1 MKLAARISL
10 IKPSP
15 TLTIQAKA
23 NALKAA
29 GRDIIGFGAGEP
41 DFDGRR
47 RDHRSDDEVSESKHL
62 QSHIDCPKSGS

>member
-1 MKLAARISL
+1 MKLASRMAL

-29 GRDIIGFGAGEP
+29 GKGSSAT
-41 DFDGRR
+41 
-47 RDHRSDDEVSESKHL
+47 
-62 QSHIDCPKSGS
+62 QPKWRPTF